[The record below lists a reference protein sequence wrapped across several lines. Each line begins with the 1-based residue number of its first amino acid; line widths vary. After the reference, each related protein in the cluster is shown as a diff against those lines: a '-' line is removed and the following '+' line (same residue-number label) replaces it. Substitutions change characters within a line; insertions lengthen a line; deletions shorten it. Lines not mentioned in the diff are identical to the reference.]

1 VKVASSGAEA
11 LRLLAEDAPFDAIF
25 CDVMMPEMSG
35 VELYQRTFERHPGQE
50 RKIVF
55 MTGGAFAEPAAK
67 FIESVHNPKL
77 KKPFTGTAV
86 RALVMSVARSS

>member
-1 VKVASSGAEA
+1 VRKDCA
-11 LRLLAEDAPFDAIF
+11 RHLLVEDLGYFRGQIGGTPDH
-25 CDVMMPEMSG
+25 
-35 VELYQRTFERHPGQE
+35 VELYQRIFERHPGQE

-55 MTGGAFAEPAAK
+55 MTGGAFAEPAAQ